1 MLAEIKA
8 LQESIAKLAKKNAK
22 PEPVFETY
30 EAAVAAREGYVG
42 ELSETAAAWH
52 GVVATMHPY
61 DLDRTGKITVDRG
74 AKAVPVLVV
83 CPGDQEGSEAAA
95 RRAAGH
101 LLVCWGRKGD
111 GWLTGNPPAG
121 EEHLLHYA
129 SPEHLAEAL
138 GAEG

>member
-1 MLAEIKA
+1 
-8 LQESIAKLAKKNAK
+8 
-22 PEPVFETY
+22 V
-30 EAAVAAREGYVG
+30 
-42 ELSETAAAWH
+42 
-52 GVVATMHPY
+52 HPY
-61 DLDRTGKITVDRG
+61 DLDRSGKITVDRG
-74 AKAVPVLVV
+74 AKAVPVLIV